1 LGSVRE
7 LRFFWDYMSEQ
18 VDHLRRILALLRR
31 RRVRYALVGG
41 HAVSF
46 HWKPRLTVDIDFLVP
61 ERALAGLE
69 RALPEHGF
77 VGQRR
82 GEVLRVWVAG
92 ADPATSDP
100 VVDFVP
106 AEFNRAQEEAL
117 RTALDVVYQK
127 LPLRVVTRAALVA
140 LKFLSATS
148 EARAVADKHQ
158 DLADL
163 AHLVQQ
169 AWRPADAR
177 EARRLVGMSYAG
189 AGGDLDRLVGDIL
202 AGRPITV

>member
-1 LGSVRE
+1 MRE

-18 VDHLRRILALLRR
+18 VDHLRRVLQLLRR
-31 RRVRYALVGG
+31 RRIRYALVGG

-69 RALPEHGF
+69 RALPEQGF

-82 GEVLRVWVAG
+82 GEVLRVWNAG
-92 ADPATSDP
+92 ADPKEADP

-106 AEFNRAQEEAL
+106 AEHNRTQHEAL
-117 RTALDVVYQK
+117 RTALDAVYQE
-127 LPLRVVTRAALVA
+127 LAVRVVTRPALVA

-148 EARAVADKHQ
+148 ATRAVGDKHQ

-169 AWRPADAR
+169 AWSPADAR
-177 EARRLVGMSYAG
+177 EARRLIELSHP
-189 AGGDLDRLVGDIL
+189 GGGSDLDRLIGDVL

>member
-1 LGSVRE
+1 MRE

-18 VDHLRRILALLRR
+18 VDHLRRVLQLLRR
-31 RRVRYALVGG
+31 RRVRHALVGG

-61 ERALAGLE
+61 ARALAGLQ

-77 VGQRR
+77 AGQRR
-82 GEVLRVWVAG
+82 GEVLRVWNSG
-92 ADPATSDP
+92 ADPAVADS

-106 AEFNRAQEEAL
+106 AEYNRTQQEAL
-117 RTALDVVYQK
+117 RTALDAVYQD
-127 LPLRVVTRAALVA
+127 LPVRVVTRPALVA

-148 EARAVADKHQ
+148 AARAVADKHQ

-169 AWRPADAR
+169 AWSPADAR
-177 EARRLVGMSYAG
+177 EARRLVELSYP
-189 AGGDLDRLVGDIL
+189 GGGHDLDRLIGDVR